1 MEKTDLFQFEK
12 CYSEEIK
19 IYKKEYKL
27 ILAWEFILPDFVWRN
42 NAYLWKIKDSFG
54 NITAF
59 LYYFIEQSGKYNIS
73 CLEVVPF
80 MRNQGMGEKIIKQ
93 FFDMNSINPRD
104 IRVEPPNLATTKF
117 WRKCGVECSCP
128 EE

>member
-1 MEKTDLFQFEK
+1 MENKRQF
-12 CYSEEIK
+12 
-19 IYKKEYKL
+19 
-27 ILAWEFILPDFVWRN
+27 
-42 NAYLWKIKDSFG
+42 WKYNCI
-54 NITAF
+54 

-104 IRVEPPNLATTKF
+104 IRVEPPNLATAKF
-117 WRKCGVECSCP
+117 WRKCGVEMFLP
-128 EE
+128 RRVIKYG

>member
-1 MEKTDLFQFEK
+1 M
-12 CYSEEIK
+12 
-19 IYKKEYKL
+19 
-27 ILAWEFILPDFVWRN
+27 
-42 NAYLWKIKDSFG
+42 WKIKDSFG

-104 IRVEPPNLATTKF
+104 IRVEPPNLAKM
-117 WRKCGVECSCP
+117 WC
-128 EE
+128 